1 MRPKTSLEYIPRISN
16 FAYDDGVIL
25 DHRFF
30 GVICRGNYGAS
41 TTQRNAQ
48 GFLFQKACTLLLLLS
63 LLSSERPVATGG
75 GSLSNCCCFQIF
87 VMNILN
93 IKGLPRCD
101 NWTIAYFIFHISIE
115 VYNLIDSNVVVH
127 LWLGYTLHFSPFSP
141 CSAIS
146 GVIAVHTKVENYYC
160 CCC

>member
-1 MRPKTSLEYIPRISN
+1 MTTALFSIIAFPALSAAVTMELLRHNATHKAFCSRRRVLSCCCCRCFPR
-16 FAYDDGVIL
+16 
-25 DHRFF
+25 
-30 GVICRGNYGAS
+30 RGRS
-41 TTQRNAQ
+41 R
-48 GFLFQKACTLLLLLS
+48 
-63 LLSSERPVATGG
+63 RGG
-75 GSLSNCCCFQIF
+75 GPLSNCCCFQIF